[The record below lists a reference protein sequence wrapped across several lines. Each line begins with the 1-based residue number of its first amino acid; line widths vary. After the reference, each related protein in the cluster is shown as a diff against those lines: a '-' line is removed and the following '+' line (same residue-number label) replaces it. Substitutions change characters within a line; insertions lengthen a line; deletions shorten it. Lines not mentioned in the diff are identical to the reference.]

1 MRHTLFLPF
10 FENVYAHDSYFL
22 QKWDALG
29 NIGLNSIQKCI
40 VALHILFYGI
50 TLGVVDEYCQ
60 MGESMA
66 MEAIK
71 CFVKVVKETFETKN
85 LK

>member
-1 MRHTLFLPF
+1 MRQTLFLPI
-10 FENVYAHDSYFL
+10 FESVYAHDSYFL

-40 VALHILFYGI
+40 VALRILVYGI
-50 TLGVVDEYCQ
+50 TLDAVDEYCQ
-60 MGESMA
+60 MGESMT

-71 CFVKVVKETFETKN
+71 LFVKVVKEMFETKY